1 MELWMTEVPN
11 DVLRRTREIREDLH
25 RHPELSYQEERTSR
39 LVADTLRDLGLDEVR
54 TGVART
60 GVVGLLRGPAEGPTV
75 ALRADMDALPMTEET
90 GLPYASE
97 NEGVM
102 HACGH
107 DGHTAILLAVARLL
121 AERREE
127 LPGSV
132 KFIFQPAEEN
142 LAGGAL
148 MVEDGCLEDPRPDA
162 IFALHGA
169 TGMKVGQIRVA
180 ETPNVGMTNFRID
193 IQGKGGH
200 GAVPDETVDP
210 LLIGAHIVTAA
221 QSIVSRETRPDQPVV
236 LSFCSFQAGTT
247 CNIIPDTARLLGT
260 TRATQME
267 TLNRMRRSL
276 ERVATSIARA
286 MRGEAKLIE
295 EETYPPVH
303 NNPALLDLV
312 REVGGELLG
321 PENVLE
327 TEGQRMTSEDFSFY
341 LEEQGGVPG
350 VIFGLG
356 VGTDAGL
363 HNPHF
368 DFGSVALEPGI
379 MLLCNMALQFLQRN
393 GNDELQMANDK

>member
-1 MELWMTEVPN
+1 
-11 DVLRRTREIREDLH
+11 
-25 RHPELSYQEERTSR
+25 
-39 LVADTLRDLGLDEVR
+39 
-54 TGVART
+54 
-60 GVVGLLRGPAEGPTV
+60 
-75 ALRADMDALPMTEET
+75 
-90 GLPYASE
+90 
-97 NEGVM
+97 
-102 HACGH
+102 
-107 DGHTAILLAVARLL
+107 
-121 AERREE
+121 
-127 LPGSV
+127 
-132 KFIFQPAEEN
+132 
-142 LAGGAL
+142 
-148 MVEDGCLEDPRPDA
+148 
-162 IFALHGA
+162 
-169 TGMKVGQIRVA
+169 
-180 ETPNVGMTNFRID
+180 MTNFRID

-221 QSIVSRETRPDQPVV
+221 QSIVSRETRPDEPVV
-236 LSFCSFQAGTT
+236 LSFCTFQAGTT
-247 CNIIPDTARLLGT
+247 CNIIPDTAKLLGT

-276 ERVATSIARA
+276 ERVATGLAQSMHGQAR
-286 MRGEAKLIE
+286 LTE

-341 LEEQGGVPG
+341 LEDQGGVPG

-368 DFGSVALEPGI
+368 DFGSAALEPGI
-379 MLLCNMALQFLQRN
+379 MLLCNIALQFLQRN
-393 GNDELQMANDK
+393 GNGRLQMTNDK